1 VSYCKWKVN
10 FFPAENRN
18 MSKPKLILIGLLI
31 LLPGLLWAQTKSNFT
46 ISGTIKD
53 KASGETLPAATVTF
67 VELPG
72 KGSTANSYGFY
83 SITIPAG
90 SYTMITSYTGYAA
103 DTLKISINHNLVVN
117 SNLKSGYGQLQE
129 VKIKSSSGKSNNI
142 LMTPAGVQRLNIK
155 DLNNV
160 PVLLGEKDVL
170 KTIQLLPGIVSA
182 GDGRSGFFVRGG
194 GSDQNLI
201 LLDEATVYN
210 PSHVLGFFSVFNSDA
225 IKDISI
231 YKGGMPANY
240 GGRLSSV
247 EDIQMN
253 DGNNQKFGASG
264 GIGLIASRLT
274 VQGPLFDHK
283 GSFIVS
289 ARRSYADLFTGFA
302 SDTTTKHSKIY
313 FYDFNLKAN
322 YQLDANNRVFLSGY
336 FGKDVMSFR
345 NAFGINYG
353 NSTGTLRW
361 NHIFNSKL
369 FSNTSLIYSNYTY
382 DVNFDNSLNHI
393 KVSSAITDYHFK
405 QDFNYYLNA
414 TNKFSFGLES
424 TYHITKPG
432 TAQATASSSYND
444 ISLEK
449 RYALESALYLSD
461 EWNATDKLK
470 ITYGIRLSDL
480 TVLGPGNFYSYD
492 KEGNKTDSTYY
503 KSGKIVKSYL
513 TPEPR
518 FAASY
523 QLNPN
528 SSVKLTYDRNA
539 QNIHLLNNSAY
550 VSTTN
555 VYLPSSK
562 NIKPGI
568 SDQLALGFYH
578 TFHSNGFEFSSEI
591 YYKKLENQIDYTN
604 GADLV
609 ANPNIE
615 ADLLY
620 GNGRSYGWETYI
632 KKKSGRFTG
641 WISYTLSKTELK
653 IPGINNGQYYPATQ
667 DQTNHI
673 SLVGM
678 LQVSK
683 KWTFSAD
690 FVYNTGDAV
699 TWPSG
704 KFSVGGA
711 PVYTYSARNSNR
723 LPAYHRLDIGATLLA
738 KKTAKY
744 ESSWNFSIYNIY
756 GQSNPYDIVFQTD
769 PKNAGKTQV
778 LQTTLFK
785 MIPSVTYN
793 FKF

>member
-1 VSYCKWKVN
+1 
-10 FFPAENRN
+10 
-18 MSKPKLILIGLLI
+18 MSKSKQVII
-31 LLPGLLWAQTKSNFT
+31 LLLLLWPGLLPAQSKKTFT

-53 KASGETLPAATVTF
+53 KASGETLPAAAVTF
-67 VELPG
+67 LELPG
-72 KGSTANSYGFY
+72 KGATSNSYGFY

-90 SYTMITSYTGYAA
+90 SYTMITSYTGYAT
-103 DTLKISINHNLVVN
+103 DTLKVLVTKNIIIN
-117 SNLKSGYGQLQE
+117 SNLRSGSGQLQE
-129 VKIKSSSGKSNNI
+129 VKIKSSSGRSNNI
-142 LMTPAGVQRLNIK
+142 LTTPAGVQRLNIK

-182 GDGRSGFFVRGG
+182 GDGNAGFFVRGG
-194 GSDQNLI
+194 AADQNLI

-247 EDIQMN
+247 EDVQMN
-253 DGNNQKFGASG
+253 DGNNQKFGATG

-274 VQGPLFDHK
+274 VDGPLFDNK

-289 ARRSYADLFTGFA
+289 ARRSYADLFTGLA

-313 FYDFNLKAN
+313 FYDVNLKAN
-322 YQLDANNRVFLSGY
+322 YQLDSINRIFLSGY

-345 NAFGINYG
+345 NSYGLDYG

-361 NHIFNSKL
+361 NHIFSSKL

-382 DVNFDNSLNHI
+382 DVNFDSSLNNI

-414 TNKFSFGLES
+414 TNKISFGLES
-424 TYHITKPG
+424 TYHVTQPG
-432 TAQATASSSYND
+432 TALATASSSYND
-444 ISLEK
+444 VFLEK
-449 RYALESALYLSD
+449 KYALESALYLSD
-461 EWNATDKLK
+461 EWNASDKLK
-470 ITYGIRLSDL
+470 ITYGFRLSDL
-480 TVLGPGNFYSYD
+480 TVLGPGNFYTYN
-492 KEGNKTDSTYY
+492 KNGNKTDSTYY
-503 KSGKIVKSYL
+503 QSGKIVKSYI

-523 QLNPN
+523 QLNTT
-528 SSVKLTYDRNA
+528 SSFKLSYDRNA

-550 VSTTN
+550 LSVTN
-555 VYLPSSK
+555 VYLPSSN
-562 NIKPGI
+562 NIKPEI
-568 SDQLALGFYH
+568 ADQVALGYYH
-578 TFHSNGFEFSSEI
+578 TFYDNGFEFSSEI
-591 YYKKLENQIDYTN
+591 YYKNLQNQIDYKN
-604 GADLV
+604 GANLV
-609 ANPNIE
+609 GNADIE

-620 GNGRSYGWETYI
+620 GSGRAYGWETYI

-641 WISYTLSKTELK
+641 WLSYTLSKTELK
-653 IPGINNGQYYPATQ
+653 IPGINDDQYYPATQ

-678 LQVSK
+678 YQASK

-704 KFSVGGA
+704 KFSVDGA
-711 PVYTYSARNSNR
+711 PVYYYGARNSNR
-723 LPAYHRLDIGATLLA
+723 LPAYNRLDIGATLLA

-744 ESSWNFSIYNIY
+744 ESSWNFSVYNVY
-756 GQSNPYDIVFQTD
+756 GQSNPYDIIFQTD
-769 PKNAGKTQV
+769 PNNANKTQV

-785 MIPSVTYN
+785 MVPSVTYN

>member
-1 VSYCKWKVN
+1 MLKTKRMIIV
-10 FFPAENRN
+10 
-18 MSKPKLILIGLLI
+18 LLL
-31 LLPGLLWAQTKSNFT
+31 LLPGLLRAQIKSTFT

-67 VELPG
+67 IELPG
-72 KGSTANSYGFY
+72 KGATTNSYGFY
-83 SITIPAG
+83 SITLPKG
-90 SYTMITSYTGYAA
+90 SYTMLTSYTGYAT
-103 DTLKISINHNLVVN
+103 DTLKILISKNIVIN
-117 SNLKSGYGQLQE
+117 SNLKYGSGQLQE
-129 VKIKSSSGKSNNI
+129 VKIKSSSARSSNI
-142 LMTPAGVQRLNIK
+142 LATPVGVQRINIK

-182 GDGRSGFFVRGG
+182 GDGNAGFYVRGG
-194 GSDQNLI
+194 AADQNLI

-247 EDIQMN
+247 EDVQMN

-274 VQGPLFDHK
+274 VQGPLFDNK

-289 ARRSYADLFTGFA
+289 ARRSYVDLFTGFA
-302 SDTTTKHSKIY
+302 SDTMTKHSKIY
-313 FYDFNLKAN
+313 FYDVNLKAN
-322 YQLDANNRVFLSGY
+322 YQLDSTNRIFLSGY

-345 NAFGINYG
+345 NSYGLNYG

-361 NHIFNSKL
+361 NHIFSSKL

-382 DVNFDNSLNHI
+382 DVDIDNNNDNI
-393 KVSSAITDYHFK
+393 QVSSAITDYHFK

-414 TNKFSFGLES
+414 TNKVNFGLES
-424 TYHITKPG
+424 TYHITQPG
-432 TAQATASSSYND
+432 TAIASASSSYND
-444 ISLEK
+444 VFLEK
-449 RYALESALYLSD
+449 KYALESALYLSD
-461 EWNATDKLK
+461 EWNASDKLK
-470 ITYGIRLSDL
+470 ITYGLRLSDL
-480 TVLGPGNFYSYD
+480 SVLGPGTFYTYD
-492 KEGNKTDSTYY
+492 KDGNKTDSTNY
-503 KSGKIVKSYL
+503 KSGKIVKSYI

-523 QLNPN
+523 QLNST
-528 SSVKLTYDRNA
+528 SSVKLSYDRNV

-550 VSTTN
+550 LSTTN
-555 VYLPSSK
+555 VYLPSSN
-562 NIKPGI
+562 NIKPEI
-568 SDQLALGFYH
+568 ADQVALGYYH
-578 TFHSNGFEFSSEI
+578 TFHDNGFEFSSEV
-591 YYKKLENQIDYTN
+591 YYKNLQNQIDYKN
-604 GADLV
+604 GANLV
-609 ANPNIE
+609 GNANIE

-620 GNGRSYGWETYI
+620 GSGRAYGWETYI
-632 KKKSGRFTG
+632 KKKSGKFTG
-641 WISYTLSKTELK
+641 WLSYTLSKTELK
-653 IPGINNGQYYPATQ
+653 IPGINDGQYYPATQ

-678 LQVSK
+678 YQATK

-704 KFSVGGA
+704 KFSVDGA
-711 PVYTYSARNSNR
+711 PVYYYGARNSNR
-723 LPAYHRLDIGATLLA
+723 LPAYNRLDIGATLLA

-744 ESSWNFSIYNIY
+744 ESSWNFSIYNVY
-756 GQSNPYDIVFQTD
+756 GQSNPYDIIFQTD
-769 PKNAGKTQV
+769 PNNANKTQV

-785 MIPSVTYN
+785 MVPSVTYN

>member
-1 VSYCKWKVN
+1 MLQLKHLV
-10 FFPAENRN
+10 
-18 MSKPKLILIGLLI
+18 II
-31 LLPGLLWAQTKSNFT
+31 LLLLSPGLVLAQSKKTFT

-53 KASGETLPAATVTF
+53 KASGETLPAATVSF

-72 KGSTANSYGFY
+72 KGVTSNSYGFY
-83 SITIPAG
+83 AISIPEG
-90 SYTMITSYTGYAA
+90 SYTMLTTYTGYTT
-103 DTLKISINHNLVVN
+103 DTLKILLTKNMLIN
-117 SNLKSGYGQLQE
+117 KSLASASGQLQE
-129 VKIKSSSGKSNNI
+129 VKIKSSTARSNNI
-142 LMTPAGVQRLNIK
+142 LTTPAGVQRLNIK
-155 DLNNV
+155 DINNV

-182 GDGRSGFFVRGG
+182 GDGNAGFFVRGG
-194 GSDQNLI
+194 AADQNLI

-210 PSHVLGFFSVFNSDA
+210 PSHFLGFFSVFNSDA

-274 VQGPLFDHK
+274 VDGPLFDNK
-283 GSFIVS
+283 GSFIIS
-289 ARRSYADLFTGFA
+289 ARRSYVDLFTGFA

-313 FYDFNLKAN
+313 FYDVNLKGN
-322 YQLDANNRVFLSGY
+322 YQLDSINRIFLSGY

-345 NAFGINYG
+345 NSYGLDYG

-361 NHIFNSKL
+361 NHIFSSKL

-382 DVNFDNSLNHI
+382 DVNIDDNTDNI

-405 QDFNYYLNA
+405 QDFTYYLNA
-414 TNKFSFGLES
+414 SNKLGFGLES
-424 TYHITKPG
+424 TYHITQPG
-432 TAQATASSSYND
+432 TAVATASSSYND
-444 ISLEK
+444 VFLEK
-449 RYALESALYLSD
+449 KYALESALYLSD
-461 EWNATDKLK
+461 EWNASDKLK
-470 ITYGIRLSDL
+470 ITYGVRLSDL
-480 TVLGPGNFYSYD
+480 SVLGPGNFYTYD
-492 KEGNKTDSTYY
+492 KDGNKTDSTYY
-503 KSGKIVKSYL
+503 KSGKIVKSYI

-528 SSVKLTYDRNA
+528 SSVKLSYDRNV

-550 VSTTN
+550 LSTTN
-555 VYLPSSK
+555 VYLPSSN
-562 NIKPGI
+562 NIKPEI
-568 SDQLALGFYH
+568 ADQAALGYYH
-578 TFHSNGFEFSSEI
+578 TFHNNGFEFSSEI
-591 YYKKLENQIDYTN
+591 YYKNLQNQIDYKN

-609 ANPNIE
+609 GNPNIE

-620 GNGRSYGWETYI
+620 GSGRAYGWETYI
-632 KKKSGRFTG
+632 KKKSGKFTG

-653 IPGINNGQYYPATQ
+653 IPGINNGDYYPATQ

-678 LQVSK
+678 YQATK

-704 KFSVGGA
+704 KFSVDGA
-711 PVYTYSARNSNR
+711 PVYYYGARNSNR
-723 LPAYHRLDIGATLLA
+723 LPAYNRLDIGATLLA
-738 KKTAKY
+738 KKSAKY
-744 ESSWNFSIYNIY
+744 ESSWTFSIYNVY
-756 GQSNPYDIVFQTD
+756 GQSNPYDIIFQAD
-769 PKNAGKTQV
+769 PNNANKTQV
-778 LQTTLFK
+778 QQTTLFK
-785 MIPSVTYN
+785 MVPSVTYN

>member
-1 VSYCKWKVN
+1 MLQLKHLVV
-10 FFPAENRN
+10 
-18 MSKPKLILIGLLI
+18 I
-31 LLPGLLWAQTKSNFT
+31 LLLLSPGLVLAQSKKTFT

-53 KASGETLPAATVTF
+53 KASGETLPAATVSF
-67 VELPG
+67 MELPG
-72 KGSTANSYGFY
+72 KGITSNSYGFY
-83 SITIPAG
+83 AISIPEG
-90 SYTMITSYTGYAA
+90 SYTMLTTYTGYTT
-103 DTLKISINHNLVVN
+103 DTLKILLTKNMLIN
-117 SNLKSGYGQLQE
+117 KSLASASGQLQE
-129 VKIKSSSGKSNNI
+129 VKIKSSTARSNNI
-142 LMTPAGVQRLNIK
+142 LTTPAGVQQLNIK
-155 DLNNV
+155 DINNV

-182 GDGRSGFFVRGG
+182 GDGNTGFFVRGG
-194 GSDQNLI
+194 AADQNLI

-210 PSHVLGFFSVFNSDA
+210 PSHFLGFFSVFNSDA

-274 VQGPLFDHK
+274 VDGPLFDNK
-283 GSFIVS
+283 GSFIIS
-289 ARRSYADLFTGFA
+289 ARRSYVDLFTGFA

-313 FYDFNLKAN
+313 FYDVNLKGN
-322 YQLDANNRVFLSGY
+322 YQLDSINRIFLSGY

-345 NAFGINYG
+345 NSYGLDYG

-361 NHIFNSKL
+361 NHIFSSKL

-382 DVNFDNSLNHI
+382 DVDFDNSLDNI

-405 QDFNYYLNA
+405 QDFTYYLNSS
-414 TNKFSFGLES
+414 NKLGFGLES
-424 TYHITKPG
+424 TYHITQPG
-432 TAQATASSSYND
+432 TAIATASSSYND
-444 ISLEK
+444 VFLEK
-449 RYALESALYLSD
+449 KYALESALYLSD
-461 EWNATDKLK
+461 EWNASDKLK
-470 ITYGIRLSDL
+470 ITYGVRLSDL
-480 TVLGPGNFYSYD
+480 NVLGPGNFYTYD
-492 KEGNKTDSTYY
+492 KDGNKTDSTYY
-503 KSGKIVKSYL
+503 KSGKIVKSYI

-528 SSVKLTYDRNA
+528 SSVKLSYDRNV

-550 VSTTN
+550 LSTTN
-555 VYLPSSK
+555 VYLPSSN
-562 NIKPGI
+562 NIKPEI
-568 SDQLALGFYH
+568 ADQVALGYYH
-578 TFHSNGFEFSSEI
+578 TFHNNGFEFSSEI
-591 YYKKLENQIDYTN
+591 YYKNLQNQIDYKN

-609 ANPNIE
+609 GNPNIE

-620 GNGRSYGWETYI
+620 GSGRAYGWETYI
-632 KKKSGRFTG
+632 KKKNGKFTG

-653 IPGINNGQYYPATQ
+653 IPGINNGDYYPATQ

-678 LQVSK
+678 YQATK

-704 KFSVGGA
+704 KFSVDGA
-711 PVYTYSARNSNR
+711 PVYYYGARNSNR
-723 LPAYHRLDIGATLLA
+723 LPAYNRLDIGATLLA

-744 ESSWNFSIYNIY
+744 ESSWNFSIYNLY
-756 GQSNPYDIVFQTD
+756 GQSNPYDIIFQTD
-769 PKNAGKTQV
+769 PNNANKTQV
-778 LQTTLFK
+778 QQTTLFK
-785 MIPSVTYN
+785 MVPSVTYN

>member
-1 VSYCKWKVN
+1 MLPLKHLV
-10 FFPAENRN
+10 
-18 MSKPKLILIGLLI
+18 II
-31 LLPGLLWAQTKSNFT
+31 LLLLSPGLVLAQSKKTFT

-53 KASGETLPAATVTF
+53 KASGETLPAATVSF

-72 KGSTANSYGFY
+72 KGVTSNSYGFY
-83 SITIPAG
+83 AISIPEG
-90 SYTMITSYTGYAA
+90 SYTMLTTYTGYTT
-103 DTLKISINHNLVVN
+103 DTLKILLTKNMLIN
-117 SNLKSGYGQLQE
+117 KSLASASGQLQE
-129 VKIKSSSGKSNNI
+129 VKIKSSTARSNNI
-142 LMTPAGVQRLNIK
+142 LTTPAGVQRLNIK
-155 DLNNV
+155 DINNV

-182 GDGRSGFFVRGG
+182 GDGNAGFFVRGG
-194 GSDQNLI
+194 AADQNLI

-210 PSHVLGFFSVFNSDA
+210 PSHFLGFFSVFNSDA

-274 VQGPLFDHK
+274 VDGPLFNNK
-283 GSFIVS
+283 GSFIIS
-289 ARRSYADLFTGFA
+289 ARRSYVDLFTGFA

-313 FYDFNLKAN
+313 FYDVNLKGN
-322 YQLDANNRVFLSGY
+322 YQLDSINRIFLSGY

-345 NAFGINYG
+345 NSYGLDYG

-361 NHIFNSKL
+361 NHIFSSKL

-382 DVNFDNSLNHI
+382 DVNIDDNTDNI

-405 QDFNYYLNA
+405 QDFTYYLNA
-414 TNKFSFGLES
+414 SNKLGFGLES
-424 TYHITKPG
+424 TYHITQPG
-432 TAQATASSSYND
+432 TAVATASSSYND
-444 ISLEK
+444 VFLEK
-449 RYALESALYLSD
+449 KYALESALYLSD
-461 EWNATDKLK
+461 EWNASDKLK
-470 ITYGIRLSDL
+470 ITYGVRLSDL
-480 TVLGPGNFYSYD
+480 SVLGPGNFYTYD
-492 KEGNKTDSTYY
+492 KDGNKTDSTYY
-503 KSGKIVKSYL
+503 KSGKIVKSYI

-523 QLNPN
+523 QLNPT
-528 SSVKLTYDRNA
+528 SSVKLSYDRNV

-550 VSTTN
+550 LSTTN
-555 VYLPSSK
+555 VYLPSSN
-562 NIKPGI
+562 NIKPEI
-568 SDQLALGFYH
+568 ADQVALGYYH
-578 TFHSNGFEFSSEI
+578 TFHNNGFEFSSEI
-591 YYKKLENQIDYTN
+591 YYKNLQNQIDYKN

-609 ANPNIE
+609 GNPNIE

-620 GNGRSYGWETYI
+620 GSGRAYGWETYI
-632 KKKSGRFTG
+632 KKKSGKFTG

-653 IPGINNGQYYPATQ
+653 IPGINNGDYYPATQ

-678 LQVSK
+678 YQATK

-704 KFSVGGA
+704 KFSVDGA
-711 PVYTYSARNSNR
+711 PVYYYGARNSNR
-723 LPAYHRLDIGATLLA
+723 LPAYNRLDIGATLLA
-738 KKTAKY
+738 KKTTKY
-744 ESSWNFSIYNIY
+744 ESSWTFSIYNLY
-756 GQSNPYDIVFQTD
+756 GQSNPYDIIFQAD
-769 PKNAGKTQV
+769 PNNANKTQV
-778 LQTTLFK
+778 QQTTLFK
-785 MIPSVTYN
+785 MVPSVTYN

>member
-1 VSYCKWKVN
+1 
-10 FFPAENRN
+10 
-18 MSKPKLILIGLLI
+18 MSKIRYLTAFLLLLSPGILM
-31 LLPGLLWAQTKSNFT
+31 AQSRKKII
-46 ISGTIKD
+46 ISGTIKE
-53 KASGETLPAATVTF
+53 KSTGETLPASTVSF
-67 VELPG
+67 LELPG
-72 KGSTANSYGFY
+72 KGVTSNSYGFY
-83 SITIPAG
+83 SISIPEG
-90 SYTMITSYTGYAA
+90 SYTMLTSYTGYVT
-103 DTLKISINHNLVVN
+103 DTVKITLTKNLLINKNLA
-117 SNLKSGYGQLQE
+117 SASGQLQE
-129 VKIKSSSGKSNNI
+129 VKIKSSSGRSNNI
-142 LMTPAGVQRLNIK
+142 LTQPAGVQRLNIK

-170 KTIQLLPGIVSA
+170 KTIQLLPGIVA
-182 GDGRSGFFVRGG
+182 ANDGNAGFFVRGG
-194 GSDQNLI
+194 ASDQNLI

-253 DGNNQKFGASG
+253 DGNDHKFGASG

-274 VQGPLFDHK
+274 VEGPLFNDK
-283 GSFIVS
+283 GSFIIS
-289 ARRSYADLFTGFA
+289 ARRSYADLFTRFA

-313 FYDFNLKAN
+313 FYDVNLKGN
-322 YQLDANNRVFLSGY
+322 YQIDANDRVFLSGY

-345 NAFGINYG
+345 NSFGLDYG

-361 NHIFNSKL
+361 NHIFSSKL

-382 DVNFDNSLNHI
+382 NVDIDDNTDNI
-393 KVSSAITDYHFK
+393 KISSGITDYHFK
-405 QDFNYYLNA
+405 QDFTYYLNP
-414 TNKFSFGLES
+414 TNKIGFGLES
-424 TYHITKPG
+424 TYHITEPG
-432 TAQATASSSYND
+432 TAIASASSSYND
-444 ISLEK
+444 VFLEK
-449 RYALESALYLSD
+449 KYALESALYLSD
-461 EWNATDKLK
+461 EWNPVDKLK
-470 ITYGIRLSDL
+470 ITYGLRLSDL
-480 TVLGPGNFYSYD
+480 SVLGPGNFYTYD
-492 KEGNKTDSTYY
+492 NDGNKTDSTYF
-503 KSGKIVKSYL
+503 KSGKIVKSYI

-523 QLNPN
+523 QLNPT
-528 SSVKLTYDRNA
+528 SSVKLSYDRNA

-550 VSTTN
+550 LSTTN
-555 VYLPSSK
+555 VYLPSSN
-562 NIKPGI
+562 NIKPEI
-568 SDQLALGFYH
+568 ADQVALGYYH
-578 TFHSNGFEFSSEI
+578 TFHQNGFEFSSEI
-591 YYKKLENQIDYTN
+591 YYKNLQNQIDYKN

-609 ANPNIE
+609 GNANIE

-620 GNGRSYGWETYI
+620 GSGRAYGWETYI
-632 KKKSGRFTG
+632 KKKTGRFTG

-653 IPGINNGQYYPATQ
+653 IPGVNDNHYYPATQ
-667 DQTNHI
+667 DQTNHL

-678 LQVSK
+678 YQVGK

-704 KFSVGGA
+704 KFSVDGA
-711 PVYTYSARNSNR
+711 PVYYYGPRNSNR
-723 LPAYHRLDIGATLLA
+723 LPAYNRLDLGATLLA

-744 ESSWNFSIYNIY
+744 ESSWNFSIYNAY
-756 GQSNPYDIVFQTD
+756 GQSNPYDIIFQAD
-769 PKNAGKTQV
+769 PKNANKTQV

-785 MIPSVTYN
+785 MVPSVTYN

>member
-1 VSYCKWKVN
+1 MLQLKHLVIILLLLS
-10 FFPAENRN
+10 PG
-18 MSKPKLILIGLLI
+18 LIL
-31 LLPGLLWAQTKSNFT
+31 AQSKKTFT

-53 KASGETLPAATVTF
+53 KASGETLPAATVSF

-72 KGSTANSYGFY
+72 KGITSNSYGFY
-83 SITIPAG
+83 AISIPEG
-90 SYTMITSYTGYAA
+90 SYTMLTTYTGYST
-103 DTLKISINHNLVVN
+103 DTLKVLLTKNMLIN
-117 SNLKSGYGQLQE
+117 KSLASASGQLQE
-129 VKIKSSSGKSNNI
+129 VKIKSSTARNNNI
-142 LMTPAGVQRLNIK
+142 LTTPAGVQRLNIK
-155 DLNNV
+155 DINNV

-182 GDGRSGFFVRGG
+182 GDGNAGFFVRGG
-194 GSDQNLI
+194 AADQNLI

-210 PSHVLGFFSVFNSDA
+210 PSHFLGFFSVFNSDA

-274 VQGPLFDHK
+274 VDGPLFDNK
-283 GSFIVS
+283 GSFIIS
-289 ARRSYADLFTGFA
+289 ARRSYVDLFTGFS

-313 FYDFNLKAN
+313 FYDVNLKGN
-322 YQLDANNRVFLSGY
+322 YQLDSINRIFLSGY

-345 NAFGINYG
+345 NSYGLDYG

-361 NHIFNSKL
+361 NHIFSSKL

-382 DVNFDNSLNHI
+382 DVNIDDNTDNI

-405 QDFNYYLNA
+405 QDFTYYLNA
-414 TNKFSFGLES
+414 SNKIGFGLES
-424 TYHITKPG
+424 TYHITQPG
-432 TAQATASSSYND
+432 TAIATASSSYNNVF
-444 ISLEK
+444 LEK
-449 RYALESALYLSD
+449 KYALESALYVSD
-461 EWNATDKLK
+461 EWNASDKLK
-470 ITYGIRLSDL
+470 ITYGVRLSDL
-480 TVLGPGNFYSYD
+480 SVLGPGNFYTYD
-492 KEGNKTDSTYY
+492 KDGNKTDSTYY
-503 KSGKIVKSYL
+503 KSGKIVKSYI

-528 SSVKLTYDRNA
+528 SSVKLSYDRNA

-550 VSTTN
+550 LSTTN
-555 VYLPSSK
+555 VYLPSSN
-562 NIKPGI
+562 NIKPEI
-568 SDQLALGFYH
+568 ADQVALGYYH
-578 TFHSNGFEFSSEI
+578 TFHNNGFEFSSEI
-591 YYKKLENQIDYTN
+591 YYKNLQNQIDYKN
-604 GADLV
+604 GANLV
-609 ANPNIE
+609 GNANIE

-620 GNGRSYGWETYI
+620 GSGRAYGWETYI
-632 KKKSGRFTG
+632 KKKSGKFTG
-641 WISYTLSKTELK
+641 WLSYTLSKTELK
-653 IPGINNGQYYPATQ
+653 ILGINNGDYYPATQ

-678 LQVSK
+678 YQATK

-704 KFSVGGA
+704 KFSVDGA
-711 PVYTYSARNSNR
+711 PVYYYGARNSNR
-723 LPAYHRLDIGATLLA
+723 LPAYNRLDIGATLLA
-738 KKTAKY
+738 KKSAKY
-744 ESSWNFSIYNIY
+744 ESSWTFSIYNVY
-756 GQSNPYDIVFQTD
+756 GQSNPYDIIFQAD
-769 PKNAGKTQV
+769 PNNANKTQV
-778 LQTTLFK
+778 QQTTLFK
-785 MIPSVTYN
+785 MVPSVTYN

>member
-1 VSYCKWKVN
+1 
-10 FFPAENRN
+10 
-18 MSKPKLILIGLLI
+18 MSKSKQVII
-31 LLPGLLWAQTKSNFT
+31 LLLLLWPGLLPAQSKKTFT

-53 KASGETLPAATVTF
+53 KASGETLPAAAVTF
-67 VELPG
+67 LELPG
-72 KGSTANSYGFY
+72 KGATSNSYGFY

-90 SYTMITSYTGYAA
+90 SYTMITSYTGYAT
-103 DTLKISINHNLVVN
+103 DTLKVLVTKNIIIN
-117 SNLKSGYGQLQE
+117 SNLRSGSGQLQE
-129 VKIKSSSGKSNNI
+129 VKIKSSSGRSNNI
-142 LMTPAGVQRLNIK
+142 LTTPAGVQRLNIK

-182 GDGRSGFFVRGG
+182 GDGNAGFFVRGG
-194 GSDQNLI
+194 AADQNLI

-247 EDIQMN
+247 EDVQMN
-253 DGNNQKFGASG
+253 DGNNQKFGATG

-274 VQGPLFDHK
+274 VDGPLFDNK
-283 GSFIVS
+283 GSFIIS
-289 ARRSYADLFTGFA
+289 ARRSYADLFTGLA

-313 FYDFNLKAN
+313 FYDVNLKAN
-322 YQLDANNRVFLSGY
+322 YQLDSINRIFLSGY

-345 NAFGINYG
+345 NSYGLDYG

-361 NHIFNSKL
+361 NHIFSSKL

-382 DVNFDNSLNHI
+382 DVNFDSSLNNI

-414 TNKFSFGLES
+414 TNKISFGLES
-424 TYHITKPG
+424 TYHVTQPG
-432 TAQATASSSYND
+432 TALATASSSYND
-444 ISLEK
+444 VFLEK
-449 RYALESALYLSD
+449 KYALESALYLSD
-461 EWNATDKLK
+461 EWNASDKLK
-470 ITYGIRLSDL
+470 ITYGFRLSDL
-480 TVLGPGNFYSYD
+480 TVLGPGNFYTYN
-492 KEGNKTDSTYY
+492 KNGNKTDSTYY
-503 KSGKIVKSYL
+503 QSGKIVKSYI

-523 QLNPN
+523 QLNTT
-528 SSVKLTYDRNA
+528 SSFKLSYDRNA

-550 VSTTN
+550 LSVTN
-555 VYLPSSK
+555 VYLPSSN
-562 NIKPGI
+562 NIKPEI
-568 SDQLALGFYH
+568 ADQVALGYYH
-578 TFHSNGFEFSSEI
+578 TFHDNGFEFSSEI
-591 YYKKLENQIDYTN
+591 YYKNLQNQIDYKN
-604 GADLV
+604 GANLV
-609 ANPNIE
+609 GNADIE

-620 GNGRSYGWETYI
+620 GSGRAYGWETYI

-641 WISYTLSKTELK
+641 WLSYTLSKTELK
-653 IPGINNGQYYPATQ
+653 IPGINDDQYYPATQ

-678 LQVSK
+678 YQASK

-704 KFSVGGA
+704 KFSVDGA
-711 PVYTYSARNSNR
+711 PVYYYGARNSNR
-723 LPAYHRLDIGATLLA
+723 LPAYNRLDIGATLLA

-744 ESSWNFSIYNIY
+744 ESSWNFSVYNVY
-756 GQSNPYDIVFQTD
+756 GQSNPYDIIFQTD
-769 PKNAGKTQV
+769 PNNANKTQV

-785 MIPSVTYN
+785 MVPSVTYN

>member
-1 VSYCKWKVN
+1 
-10 FFPAENRN
+10 
-18 MSKPKLILIGLLI
+18 MSKSKQVII
-31 LLPGLLWAQTKSNFT
+31 LLLLLWPGLLPAQSKKTFT

-53 KASGETLPAATVTF
+53 KASGETLPAAAVTF
-67 VELPG
+67 LELPG
-72 KGSTANSYGFY
+72 KGATSNSYGFY

-90 SYTMITSYTGYAA
+90 SYTMITSYTGYAT
-103 DTLKISINHNLVVN
+103 DTLKVLVTKNIIIN
-117 SNLKSGYGQLQE
+117 SNLRSGSGQLQE
-129 VKIKSSSGKSNNI
+129 VKIKSSSGRSNNI
-142 LMTPAGVQRLNIK
+142 LTTPAGVQRLNIK

-182 GDGRSGFFVRGG
+182 GDGNAGFFVRGG
-194 GSDQNLI
+194 AADQNLI

-247 EDIQMN
+247 EDVQMN
-253 DGNNQKFGASG
+253 DGNNQKFGATG

-274 VQGPLFDHK
+274 VDGPLFDNK
-283 GSFIVS
+283 GSFIIS
-289 ARRSYADLFTGFA
+289 ARRSYADLFTGLA

-313 FYDFNLKAN
+313 FYDVNLKAN
-322 YQLDANNRVFLSGY
+322 YQLDSINRIFLSGY

-345 NAFGINYG
+345 NSYGLDYG

-361 NHIFNSKL
+361 NHIFSSKL

-382 DVNFDNSLNHI
+382 DVNFDSSLNNI

-414 TNKFSFGLES
+414 TNKISFGLES
-424 TYHITKPG
+424 TYHVTQPG
-432 TAQATASSSYND
+432 TALATASSSYND
-444 ISLEK
+444 VFLEK
-449 RYALESALYLSD
+449 KYALESALYLSD
-461 EWNATDKLK
+461 EWNASDKLK
-470 ITYGIRLSDL
+470 ITYGFRLSDL
-480 TVLGPGNFYSYD
+480 TVLGPGNFYTYN
-492 KEGNKTDSTYY
+492 KNGNKTDSTYY
-503 KSGKIVKSYL
+503 QSGKIVKSYI

-523 QLNPN
+523 QLNTT
-528 SSVKLTYDRNA
+528 SSFKLSYDRNA

-550 VSTTN
+550 LSVTN
-555 VYLPSSK
+555 VYLPSSN
-562 NIKPGI
+562 NIKPEI
-568 SDQLALGFYH
+568 ADQVALGYYH
-578 TFHSNGFEFSSEI
+578 TFYDNGFEFSSEI
-591 YYKKLENQIDYTN
+591 YYKNLQNQIDYKN
-604 GADLV
+604 GANLV
-609 ANPNIE
+609 GNADIE

-620 GNGRSYGWETYI
+620 GSGRAYGWETYI

-641 WISYTLSKTELK
+641 WLSYTLSKTELK
-653 IPGINNGQYYPATQ
+653 IPGIDNDQYYPATQ

-678 LQVSK
+678 YQASK

-704 KFSVGGA
+704 KFSVDGA
-711 PVYTYSARNSNR
+711 PVYYYGARNSNR
-723 LPAYHRLDIGATLLA
+723 LPAYNRLDIGATLLA

-744 ESSWNFSIYNIY
+744 ESSWNFSVYNVY
-756 GQSNPYDIVFQTD
+756 GQSNPYDIIFQTD
-769 PKNAGKTQV
+769 PNNANKTQV

-785 MIPSVTYN
+785 MVPSVTYN

>member
-1 VSYCKWKVN
+1 
-10 FFPAENRN
+10 
-18 MSKPKLILIGLLI
+18 MSKSKQVII
-31 LLPGLLWAQTKSNFT
+31 LLLLLWPGLLPAQSKKTFT

-53 KASGETLPAATVTF
+53 KASGETLPAAAVTF
-67 VELPG
+67 LELPG
-72 KGSTANSYGFY
+72 KGATSNSYGFY

-90 SYTMITSYTGYAA
+90 SYTMITSYTGYAT
-103 DTLKISINHNLVVN
+103 DTLKVLVTKNIIIN
-117 SNLKSGYGQLQE
+117 SNLRSGSGQLQE
-129 VKIKSSSGKSNNI
+129 VKIKSSSGRSNNI
-142 LMTPAGVQRLNIK
+142 LTTPAGVQRLNIK

-182 GDGRSGFFVRGG
+182 GDGNAGFFVRGG
-194 GSDQNLI
+194 AADQNLI

-247 EDIQMN
+247 EDVQMN
-253 DGNNQKFGASG
+253 DGNNQKFGATG

-274 VQGPLFDHK
+274 VDGPLFDNK

-289 ARRSYADLFTGFA
+289 ARRSYADLFTGLA

-313 FYDFNLKAN
+313 FYDVNLKAN
-322 YQLDANNRVFLSGY
+322 YQLDSINRIFLSGY

-345 NAFGINYG
+345 NSYGLDYG

-361 NHIFNSKL
+361 NHIFSSKL

-382 DVNFDNSLNHI
+382 DVNFDSSLNNI

-414 TNKFSFGLES
+414 TNKISFGLES
-424 TYHITKPG
+424 TYHVTQPG
-432 TAQATASSSYND
+432 TALATASSSYND
-444 ISLEK
+444 VFLEK
-449 RYALESALYLSD
+449 KYALESALYLSD
-461 EWNATDKLK
+461 EWNASDKLK
-470 ITYGIRLSDL
+470 ITYGFRLSDL
-480 TVLGPGNFYSYD
+480 TVLGPGNFYTYN
-492 KEGNKTDSTYY
+492 KNGNKTDSTYY
-503 KSGKIVKSYL
+503 QSGKIVKSYI

-523 QLNPN
+523 QLNTT
-528 SSVKLTYDRNA
+528 SSFKLSYDRNA

-550 VSTTN
+550 LSVTN
-555 VYLPSSK
+555 VYLPSSN
-562 NIKPGI
+562 NIKPEI
-568 SDQLALGFYH
+568 ADQVALGYYH
-578 TFHSNGFEFSSEI
+578 TFHDNGFEFSSEI
-591 YYKKLENQIDYTN
+591 YYKNLQNQIDYKN
-604 GADLV
+604 GANLV
-609 ANPNIE
+609 GNADIE

-620 GNGRSYGWETYI
+620 GSGRAYGWETYI

-641 WISYTLSKTELK
+641 WLSYTLSKTELK
-653 IPGINNGQYYPATQ
+653 IPGINDDQYYPATQ

-678 LQVSK
+678 YQASK

-704 KFSVGGA
+704 KFSVDGA
-711 PVYTYSARNSNR
+711 PVYYYGARNSNR
-723 LPAYHRLDIGATLLA
+723 LPAYNRLDIGATLLA

-744 ESSWNFSIYNIY
+744 ESSWNFSVYNVY
-756 GQSNPYDIVFQTD
+756 GQSNPYDIIFQTD
-769 PKNAGKTQV
+769 PNNANKTQV

-785 MIPSVTYN
+785 MVPSVTYN

>member
-1 VSYCKWKVN
+1 MLQLKHLVIILLLLS
-10 FFPAENRN
+10 PG
-18 MSKPKLILIGLLI
+18 LIL
-31 LLPGLLWAQTKSNFT
+31 AQSKKTFT

-53 KASGETLPAATVTF
+53 KASGETLPAATVSF

-72 KGSTANSYGFY
+72 KGITSNSYGFY
-83 SITIPAG
+83 AISIPEG
-90 SYTMITSYTGYAA
+90 SYTMLTTYTGYTT
-103 DTLKISINHNLVVN
+103 DTLKVLLTKNMLIN
-117 SNLKSGYGQLQE
+117 KSLASASGQLQE
-129 VKIKSSSGKSNNI
+129 VKIKSSTARNNNI
-142 LMTPAGVQRLNIK
+142 LTTPAGVQRLNIK
-155 DLNNV
+155 DINNV

-182 GDGRSGFFVRGG
+182 GDGNAGFFVRGG
-194 GSDQNLI
+194 AADQNLI

-210 PSHVLGFFSVFNSDA
+210 PSHFLGFFSVFNSDA

-274 VQGPLFDHK
+274 VDGPLFDNK
-283 GSFIVS
+283 GSFIIS
-289 ARRSYADLFTGFA
+289 ARRSYVDLFTGFS

-313 FYDFNLKAN
+313 FYDVNLKGN
-322 YQLDANNRVFLSGY
+322 YQLDSINRIFLSGY

-345 NAFGINYG
+345 NSYGLDYG

-361 NHIFNSKL
+361 NHIFSSKL

-382 DVNFDNSLNHI
+382 DVNIDDNTDNI

-405 QDFNYYLNA
+405 QDFTYYLNA
-414 TNKFSFGLES
+414 SNKIGFGLES
-424 TYHITKPG
+424 TYHITQPG
-432 TAQATASSSYND
+432 TAIATASSSYNNVF
-444 ISLEK
+444 LEK
-449 RYALESALYLSD
+449 KYALESALYVSD
-461 EWNATDKLK
+461 EWNASDKLK
-470 ITYGIRLSDL
+470 ITYGVRLSDL
-480 TVLGPGNFYSYD
+480 SVLGPGNFYTYD
-492 KEGNKTDSTYY
+492 KDGNKTDSTYY
-503 KSGKIVKSYL
+503 KSGKIVKSYI

-528 SSVKLTYDRNA
+528 SSVKLSYDRNA

-550 VSTTN
+550 LSTTN
-555 VYLPSSK
+555 VYLPSSN
-562 NIKPGI
+562 NIKPEI
-568 SDQLALGFYH
+568 ADQVALGYYH
-578 TFHSNGFEFSSEI
+578 TFHNNGFEFSSEI
-591 YYKKLENQIDYTN
+591 YYKNLQNQIDYKN
-604 GADLV
+604 GANLV
-609 ANPNIE
+609 GNANIE

-620 GNGRSYGWETYI
+620 GSGRAYGWETYI
-632 KKKSGRFTG
+632 KKKSGKFTG
-641 WISYTLSKTELK
+641 WLSYTLSKTELK
-653 IPGINNGQYYPATQ
+653 ILGINNGDYYPATQ

-678 LQVSK
+678 YQATK

-704 KFSVGGA
+704 KFSVDGA
-711 PVYTYSARNSNR
+711 PVYYYGARNSNR
-723 LPAYHRLDIGATLLA
+723 LPAYNRLDIGATLLA

-744 ESSWNFSIYNIY
+744 ESSWTFSIYNVY
-756 GQSNPYDIVFQTD
+756 GQSNPYDIIFQAD
-769 PKNAGKTQV
+769 PNNANKTQV
-778 LQTTLFK
+778 QQTTLFK
-785 MIPSVTYN
+785 MVPSVTYN

>member
-1 VSYCKWKVN
+1 MLQLKHLVIILLLLS
-10 FFPAENRN
+10 PG
-18 MSKPKLILIGLLI
+18 LIL
-31 LLPGLLWAQTKSNFT
+31 AQSKKTFT

-53 KASGETLPAATVTF
+53 KASGETLPAATVSF

-72 KGSTANSYGFY
+72 KGITSNSYGFY
-83 SITIPAG
+83 AISIPEG
-90 SYTMITSYTGYAA
+90 SYTMLTTYTGYST
-103 DTLKISINHNLVVN
+103 DTLKVLLTKNMLIN
-117 SNLKSGYGQLQE
+117 KSLASASGQLQE
-129 VKIKSSSGKSNNI
+129 VKIKSSTARNNNI
-142 LMTPAGVQRLNIK
+142 LTTPAGVQRLNIK
-155 DLNNV
+155 DINNV

-182 GDGRSGFFVRGG
+182 GDGNAGFFVRGG
-194 GSDQNLI
+194 AADQNLI

-210 PSHVLGFFSVFNSDA
+210 PSHFLGFFSVFNSDA

-274 VQGPLFDHK
+274 VDGPLFDNK
-283 GSFIVS
+283 GSFIIS
-289 ARRSYADLFTGFA
+289 ARRSYVDLFTGFS

-313 FYDFNLKAN
+313 FYDVNLKGN
-322 YQLDANNRVFLSGY
+322 YQLDSINRIFLSGY

-345 NAFGINYG
+345 NSYGLDYG

-361 NHIFNSKL
+361 NHIFSSKL

-382 DVNFDNSLNHI
+382 DVNIDDNTDNI

-405 QDFNYYLNA
+405 QDFTYYLNA
-414 TNKFSFGLES
+414 SNKIGFGLES
-424 TYHITKPG
+424 TYHITQPG
-432 TAQATASSSYND
+432 TAIATASSSYNNVF
-444 ISLEK
+444 LEK
-449 RYALESALYLSD
+449 KYALESALYVSD
-461 EWNATDKLK
+461 EWNASDKLK
-470 ITYGIRLSDL
+470 ITYGVRLSDL
-480 TVLGPGNFYSYD
+480 SVLGPGNFYTYD
-492 KEGNKTDSTYY
+492 KDGNKTDSTYY
-503 KSGKIVKSYL
+503 KSGKIVKSYI

-528 SSVKLTYDRNA
+528 SSVKLSYDRNA

-550 VSTTN
+550 LSTTN
-555 VYLPSSK
+555 VYLPSSN
-562 NIKPGI
+562 NIKPEI
-568 SDQLALGFYH
+568 ADQVALGYYH
-578 TFHSNGFEFSSEI
+578 TFHNNGFEFSSEI
-591 YYKKLENQIDYTN
+591 YYKNLQNQIDYKN
-604 GADLV
+604 GANLV
-609 ANPNIE
+609 GNANIE

-620 GNGRSYGWETYI
+620 GSGRAYGWETYI
-632 KKKSGRFTG
+632 KKKSGKFTG
-641 WISYTLSKTELK
+641 WLSYTLSKTELK
-653 IPGINNGQYYPATQ
+653 ILGINNGDYYPATQ

-678 LQVSK
+678 YQATK

-704 KFSVGGA
+704 KFSVDGA
-711 PVYTYSARNSNR
+711 PVYYYGARNSNR
-723 LPAYHRLDIGATLLA
+723 LPAYNRLDIGATLLA

-744 ESSWNFSIYNIY
+744 ESSWTFSIYNVY
-756 GQSNPYDIVFQTD
+756 GQSNPYDIIFQAD
-769 PKNAGKTQV
+769 PNNANKTQV
-778 LQTTLFK
+778 QQTTLFK
-785 MIPSVTYN
+785 MVPSVTYN

>member
-1 VSYCKWKVN
+1 MLQLKHLV
-10 FFPAENRN
+10 
-18 MSKPKLILIGLLI
+18 II
-31 LLPGLLWAQTKSNFT
+31 LLLLSPGLVLAQSKKTFT

-53 KASGETLPAATVTF
+53 KASGETLPAATVSF

-72 KGSTANSYGFY
+72 KGVTSNSYGFY
-83 SITIPAG
+83 AISIPEG
-90 SYTMITSYTGYAA
+90 SYTMLTTYTGYTT
-103 DTLKISINHNLVVN
+103 DTLKILLTKNMLIN
-117 SNLKSGYGQLQE
+117 KSLASASGQLQE
-129 VKIKSSSGKSNNI
+129 VKIKSSTARSNNI
-142 LMTPAGVQRLNIK
+142 LTTPAGVQRLNIK
-155 DLNNV
+155 DINNV

-182 GDGRSGFFVRGG
+182 GDGNAGFFVRGG
-194 GSDQNLI
+194 AADQNLI

-210 PSHVLGFFSVFNSDA
+210 PSHFLGFFSVFNSDA

-274 VQGPLFDHK
+274 VDGPLFDNK
-283 GSFIVS
+283 GSFIIS
-289 ARRSYADLFTGFA
+289 ARRSYVDLFTGFA

-313 FYDFNLKAN
+313 FYDVNLKGN
-322 YQLDANNRVFLSGY
+322 YQLDSINRIFLSGY

-345 NAFGINYG
+345 NSYGLDYG

-361 NHIFNSKL
+361 NHIFSSKL

-382 DVNFDNSLNHI
+382 DVNIDDNTDNI

-405 QDFNYYLNA
+405 QDFTYYLNA
-414 TNKFSFGLES
+414 SNKLGFGLES
-424 TYHITKPG
+424 TYHITQPG
-432 TAQATASSSYND
+432 TAVATASSSYND
-444 ISLEK
+444 VFLEK
-449 RYALESALYLSD
+449 KYALESALYLSD
-461 EWNATDKLK
+461 EWNASDKLK
-470 ITYGIRLSDL
+470 ITYGVRLSDL
-480 TVLGPGNFYSYD
+480 SVLGPGNFYTYD
-492 KEGNKTDSTYY
+492 KDGNKTDSTYY
-503 KSGKIVKSYL
+503 KSGKIVKSYI

-528 SSVKLTYDRNA
+528 SSVKLSYDRNV

-550 VSTTN
+550 LSTTN
-555 VYLPSSK
+555 VYLPSSN
-562 NIKPGI
+562 NIKPEI
-568 SDQLALGFYH
+568 ADQAALGYYH
-578 TFHSNGFEFSSEI
+578 TFHNNGFEFSSEI
-591 YYKKLENQIDYTN
+591 YYKNLQNQIDYKN

-609 ANPNIE
+609 GNPNIE

-620 GNGRSYGWETYI
+620 GSGRAYGWETYI
-632 KKKSGRFTG
+632 KKKSGKFTG

-653 IPGINNGQYYPATQ
+653 IPGINNGDYYPATQ

-678 LQVSK
+678 YQATK

-704 KFSVGGA
+704 KFSVDGA
-711 PVYTYSARNSNR
+711 PVYYYGARNSNR
-723 LPAYHRLDIGATLLA
+723 LPAYNRLDIGATLLA

-744 ESSWNFSIYNIY
+744 ESSWTFSIYNLY
-756 GQSNPYDIVFQTD
+756 GQSNPYDIIFQAD
-769 PKNAGKTQV
+769 PNNANKTQV
-778 LQTTLFK
+778 QQTTLFK
-785 MIPSVTYN
+785 MVPSVTYN

>member
-1 VSYCKWKVN
+1 MLQLKHLVIILLLLS
-10 FFPAENRN
+10 PG
-18 MSKPKLILIGLLI
+18 LIL
-31 LLPGLLWAQTKSNFT
+31 AQSKKTFT

-53 KASGETLPAATVTF
+53 KASGETLPAATVSF

-72 KGSTANSYGFY
+72 KGITSNSYGFY
-83 SITIPAG
+83 AISIPEG
-90 SYTMITSYTGYAA
+90 SYTMLTTYTGYST
-103 DTLKISINHNLVVN
+103 DTLKVLLTKNMLIN
-117 SNLKSGYGQLQE
+117 KSLASASGQLQE
-129 VKIKSSSGKSNNI
+129 VKIKSSTARNNNI
-142 LMTPAGVQRLNIK
+142 LTTPAGVQRLNIK
-155 DLNNV
+155 DINNV

-182 GDGRSGFFVRGG
+182 GDGNAGFFVRGG
-194 GSDQNLI
+194 AADQNLI

-210 PSHVLGFFSVFNSDA
+210 PSHFLGFFSVFNSDA

-274 VQGPLFDHK
+274 VDGPLFDNK
-283 GSFIVS
+283 GSFIIS
-289 ARRSYADLFTGFA
+289 ARRSYVDLFTGFS

-313 FYDFNLKAN
+313 FYDVNLKGN
-322 YQLDANNRVFLSGY
+322 YQLDSINRIFLSGY

-345 NAFGINYG
+345 NSYGLDYG

-361 NHIFNSKL
+361 NHIFSSKL

-382 DVNFDNSLNHI
+382 DVNIDDNTDNI

-405 QDFNYYLNA
+405 QDFTYYLNA
-414 TNKFSFGLES
+414 SNKIGFGLES
-424 TYHITKPG
+424 TYHITQPG
-432 TAQATASSSYND
+432 TAIATASSSYNNVF
-444 ISLEK
+444 LEK
-449 RYALESALYLSD
+449 KYALESALYVSD
-461 EWNATDKLK
+461 EWNASDKLK
-470 ITYGIRLSDL
+470 ITYGVRLSDL
-480 TVLGPGNFYSYD
+480 SVLGPGNFYTYD
-492 KEGNKTDSTYY
+492 KDGNKTDSTYY
-503 KSGKIVKSYL
+503 KSGKIVKSYI

-528 SSVKLTYDRNA
+528 SSVKLSYDRNA

-550 VSTTN
+550 LSTTN
-555 VYLPSSK
+555 VYLPSSN
-562 NIKPGI
+562 NIKPEI
-568 SDQLALGFYH
+568 ADQVALGYYH
-578 TFHSNGFEFSSEI
+578 TFHNNGFEFSSEI
-591 YYKKLENQIDYTN
+591 YYKNLQNQIDYKN
-604 GADLV
+604 GANLV
-609 ANPNIE
+609 GNANIE

-620 GNGRSYGWETYI
+620 GSGRAYGWETYI
-632 KKKSGRFTG
+632 KKKSGKFTG
-641 WISYTLSKTELK
+641 WLSYTLSKTELK
-653 IPGINNGQYYPATQ
+653 IPGINNGDYYPATQ

-678 LQVSK
+678 YQATK

-704 KFSVGGA
+704 KFSVDGA
-711 PVYTYSARNSNR
+711 PVYYYGARNSNR
-723 LPAYHRLDIGATLLA
+723 LPAYNRLDIGATLLA
-738 KKTAKY
+738 KKSAKY
-744 ESSWNFSIYNIY
+744 ESSWTFSIYNVY
-756 GQSNPYDIVFQTD
+756 GQSNPYDIIFQAD
-769 PKNAGKTQV
+769 PNNANKTQV
-778 LQTTLFK
+778 QQTTLFK
-785 MIPSVTYN
+785 MVPSVTYN

>member
-1 VSYCKWKVN
+1 
-10 FFPAENRN
+10 
-18 MSKPKLILIGLLI
+18 MSKSKPMIIFLLL
-31 LLPGLLWAQTKSNFT
+31 LLPGMVWGQTKFT
-46 ISGTIKD
+46 YTVSGTIKD
-53 KASGETLPAATVTF
+53 KATGETLPAASVTF
-67 VELPG
+67 LELPG
-72 KGSTANSYGFY
+72 KGATTNSYGFY

-90 SYTMITSYTGYAA
+90 SYTMITSYTGYAT
-103 DTLKISINHNLVVN
+103 DTLKVVMSKNIVVN

-129 VKIKSSSGKSNNI
+129 VKIKSSNGRSNNI
-142 LMTPAGVQRLNIK
+142 LTTPAGVQRLNIK

-264 GIGLIASRLT
+264 GLGLIASRLT
-274 VQGPLFDHK
+274 LEGPLFDHK
-283 GSFIVS
+283 GSFIIS
-289 ARRSYADLFTGFA
+289 ARRSYADLFTRFA

-313 FYDFNLKAN
+313 FYDVNLKAN
-322 YQLDANNRVFLSGY
+322 YQLDSNNRIFLSGY

-345 NAFGINYG
+345 NSYGLDYG

-361 NHIFNSKL
+361 NHIFSSKL

-382 DVNFDNSLNHI
+382 DVDFDSDLNNI

-414 TNKFSFGLES
+414 TNKLSFGLEY
-424 TYHITKPG
+424 TFHVTKPG
-432 TAQATASSSYND
+432 TAIATAPSSYND
-444 ISLEK
+444 VFLEK
-449 RYALESALYLSD
+449 KYALESAVYLSD
-461 EWNATDKLK
+461 EWNATDNLK

-480 TVLGPGNFYSYD
+480 MVLGPGNFYTYD
-492 KEGNKTDSTYY
+492 KAGNKTDSTYY
-503 KSGKIVKSYL
+503 KSGQIVKSYII
-513 TPEPR
+513 PEPR

-523 QLNPN
+523 QLNKN
-528 SSVKLTYDRNA
+528 SSLKLSYDRNA
-539 QNIHLLNNSAY
+539 QNIHLLNNSSY
-550 VSTTN
+550 LSVTN
-555 VYLPSSK
+555 VYLPSSN
-562 NIKPGI
+562 NIKPEI
-568 SDQLALGFYH
+568 SDQVAMGFYH
-578 TFHSNGFEFSSEI
+578 TFHDNGFEFSTEI
-591 YYKKLENQIDYTN
+591 YYKKLQNQIDYVN

-609 ANPNIE
+609 ANPDIE

-620 GNGRSYGWETYI
+620 GSGRSYGWETYI

-641 WISYTLSKTELK
+641 WLSYTFSKTELK

-667 DQTNHI
+667 DQTNHV

-678 LQVSK
+678 YQASK

-699 TWPSG
+699 TWPAG
-704 KFSVGGA
+704 KFSVDGA
-711 PVYTYSARNSNR
+711 PVYTYGARNSNR
-723 LPAYHRLDIGATLLA
+723 LPAYNRLDIGATLLA

-744 ESSWNFSIYNIY
+744 ESSWNFSIYNVY
-756 GQSNPYDIVFQTD
+756 GESNPYDIVFQTD
-769 PKNAGKTQV
+769 PKNANKTQV

>member
-1 VSYCKWKVN
+1 MLQLKHLVIILLLLS
-10 FFPAENRN
+10 PG
-18 MSKPKLILIGLLI
+18 LIL
-31 LLPGLLWAQTKSNFT
+31 AQSKKTFT

-53 KASGETLPAATVTF
+53 KASGETLPAATVSF

-72 KGSTANSYGFY
+72 KGITSNSYGFY
-83 SITIPAG
+83 AISIPEG
-90 SYTMITSYTGYAA
+90 SYTMLTTYTGYTT
-103 DTLKISINHNLVVN
+103 DTLKVLLTKNMLIN
-117 SNLKSGYGQLQE
+117 KSLASASGQLQE
-129 VKIKSSSGKSNNI
+129 VKIKSSTARNNNI
-142 LMTPAGVQRLNIK
+142 LTTPAGVQRLNIK
-155 DLNNV
+155 DINNV

-182 GDGRSGFFVRGG
+182 GDGNAGFFVRGG
-194 GSDQNLI
+194 AADQNLI

-210 PSHVLGFFSVFNSDA
+210 PSHFLGFFSVFNSDA

-274 VQGPLFDHK
+274 VDGPLFDNK
-283 GSFIVS
+283 GSFIIS
-289 ARRSYADLFTGFA
+289 ARRSYVDLFTGFS

-313 FYDFNLKAN
+313 FYDVNLKGN
-322 YQLDANNRVFLSGY
+322 YQLDSINRIFLSGY

-345 NAFGINYG
+345 NSYGLDYG

-361 NHIFNSKL
+361 NHIFSSKL

-382 DVNFDNSLNHI
+382 DVNIDDNTDNI

-405 QDFNYYLNA
+405 QDFTYYLNA
-414 TNKFSFGLES
+414 SNKIGFGLES
-424 TYHITKPG
+424 TYHITQPG
-432 TAQATASSSYND
+432 TAIATASSSYNNVF
-444 ISLEK
+444 LEK
-449 RYALESALYLSD
+449 KYALESALYVSD
-461 EWNATDKLK
+461 EWNASDKLK
-470 ITYGIRLSDL
+470 ITYGVRLSDL
-480 TVLGPGNFYSYD
+480 SVLGPGNFYTYD
-492 KEGNKTDSTYY
+492 KDGNKTDSTYY
-503 KSGKIVKSYL
+503 KSGKIVKSYI

-528 SSVKLTYDRNA
+528 SSVKLSYDRNA

-550 VSTTN
+550 LSTTN
-555 VYLPSSK
+555 VYLPSSN
-562 NIKPGI
+562 NIKPEI
-568 SDQLALGFYH
+568 ADQVALGYYH
-578 TFHSNGFEFSSEI
+578 TFHNNGFEFSSEI
-591 YYKKLENQIDYTN
+591 YYKNLQNQIDYKN
-604 GADLV
+604 GANLV
-609 ANPNIE
+609 GNANIE

-620 GNGRSYGWETYI
+620 GSGRAYGWETYI
-632 KKKSGRFTG
+632 KKKSGKFTG
-641 WISYTLSKTELK
+641 WLSYTLSKTELK
-653 IPGINNGQYYPATQ
+653 ILGINNGDYYPATQ

-678 LQVSK
+678 YQATK

-704 KFSVGGA
+704 KFSVDGA
-711 PVYTYSARNSNR
+711 PVYYYGARNSNR
-723 LPAYHRLDIGATLLA
+723 LPAYNRLDIGATLLA
-738 KKTAKY
+738 KKSAKY
-744 ESSWNFSIYNIY
+744 ESSWTFSIYNVY
-756 GQSNPYDIVFQTD
+756 GQSNPYDIIFQAD
-769 PKNAGKTQV
+769 PNNANKTQV
-778 LQTTLFK
+778 QQTTLFK
-785 MIPSVTYN
+785 MVPSVTYN